1 MLRVYDTRAGQ
12 VEPVVATGSRVLRMY
27 VCGPPAHR
35 YAHLGDLR
43 SLLLADLVRRVA
55 ERRGPRVVACR
66 SVADVSGHGEA
77 ASASDGKP
85 PPPLYEDAFRA
96 DALALNIRT
105 PEHTPRESEN
115 LDTVIELI
123 TRLIELGRARPA
135 PDGSVYFDADPRW
148 PLWTAAV
155 PAWDSPWGPGA
166 PGPHVGC
173 SALSAR
179 FLGGRVDLYAGGA
192 DRHQEGVRAESGA
205 AAGRG
210 TTAPWLHGG
219 PLLFEGRP
227 ANGPDPVLLS
237 DVTAEGLD
245 PLAVRLA
252 LMGRHHREQA
262 DLTGESL
269 RAAARTLRRWRRR
282 VADWAESPSR
292 PIDAGRAEA
301 VQRALDDDLDMPRAL
316 RILHDLEDDGGVA
329 PGSRFET
336 FLHFDHVLGLD
347 LSIDIG
353 KVPTLPPGAGELLRA
368 RERAQEEGDWAA
380 SDRLRDDLAELGVKV
395 ADTPTG
401 QSWSL

>member
-1 MLRVYDTRAGQ
+1 MLRVYDTRAGKM
-12 VEPVVATGSRVLRMY
+12 EPVVATGSRVLRMY
-27 VCGPPAHR
+27 VCGPPSHR

-77 ASASDGKP
+77 GPSDGKP

-115 LDTVIELI
+115 VGETIELI
-123 TRLIELGRARPA
+123 TRLIERGRALPA
-135 PDGSVYFDADPRW
+135 PDGSVYFDAEPRW

-155 PAWDSPWGPGA
+155 PAWDSPWGPGS

-192 DRHQEGVRAESGA
+192 DGHQECVRAESGA
-205 AAGRG
+205 AAGRE
-210 TTAPWLHGG
+210 TTAPWLRSG
-219 PLLFEGRP
+219 PLFFEGRRTD
-227 ANGPDPVLLS
+227 GPDPVLLS
-237 DVTAEGLD
+237 DVTAQGLD

-252 LMGRHHREQA
+252 LMERHHRERA
-262 DLTGESL
+262 ELTGETL

-301 VQRALDDDLDMPRAL
+301 VQRALDDDLDVPEAL
-316 RILHDLEDDGGVA
+316 RLLQDLEDDGDVA

-336 FLHFDHVLGLD
+336 FLHLDHVLGLD
-347 LSIDIG
+347 LSADIG

-368 RERAQEEGDWAA
+368 RELAQAEGDWAV
-380 SDRLRDDLAELGVKV
+380 SDRLRDELAELGVKV

>member
-1 MLRVYDTRAGQ
+1 MLRVYDTHAGRMD
-12 VEPVVATGSRVLRMY
+12 PVVATGSRVLRMY

-35 YAHLGDLR
+35 YAHIGDLR

-55 ERRGPRVVACR
+55 ERRGPRVIACR

-77 ASASDGKP
+77 ASLLDGKP
-85 PPPLYEDAFRA
+85 PAPLYEDTFRA

-115 LDTVIELI
+115 VDAVIELI
-123 TRLIELGRARPA
+123 TRLIERGRARPT
-135 PDGSVYFDADPRW
+135 PDGSVHFDADPQR
-148 PLWTAAV
+148 PLWTATV

-173 SALSAR
+173 SALSLR
-179 FLGGRVDLYAGGA
+179 HLGGRVDLYAGGDA
-192 DRHQEGVRAESGA
+192 GHREGVRAESGA
-205 AAGRG
+205 ATGSK

-219 PLLFEGRP
+219 RLLFEGRP
-227 ANGPDPVLLS
+227 ADGLDPVLLS
-237 DVTAEGLD
+237 DVTEEGLD

-252 LMGRHHREQA
+252 LMGWHYREQA
-262 DLTGESL
+262 DLTREGL
-269 RAAARTLRRWRRR
+269 RTAARTLRRWRRR

-292 PIDAGRAEA
+292 PIDADRAAA
-301 VQRALDDDLDMPRAL
+301 VQQALDDDLDMPRAL
-316 RILHDLEDDGGVA
+316 GLLHDLEDDDGVT

-336 FLHFDHVLGLD
+336 FLLFDHVLGLD

-353 KVPTLPPGAGELLRA
+353 KVPTLPPGAGELLQA
-368 RERAQEEGDWAA
+368 RERAQTGGDWAA
-380 SDRLRDDLAELGVKV
+380 SDRLRDDLADLGVKV

-401 QSWSL
+401 QSWTL